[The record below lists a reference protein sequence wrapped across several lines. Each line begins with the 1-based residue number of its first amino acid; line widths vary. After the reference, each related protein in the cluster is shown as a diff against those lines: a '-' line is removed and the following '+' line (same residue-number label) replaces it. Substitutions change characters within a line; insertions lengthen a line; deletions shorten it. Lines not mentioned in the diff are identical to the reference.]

1 MIRFDRIEKRHVPQM
16 VYEYADDM
24 MPIKDIGSK
33 HTFVTLDITGADAH
47 VFDRHVFDTALALY
61 MHAEETLK
69 LLPSLG
75 GTNEIK
81 EVIFHDPA
89 TIVYWEDGTKTVV
102 KCQDEEFDK
111 EKGLLAAI
119 AKKVYG
125 NKGNFNNIIKKH
137 CETVTNG

>member
-1 MIRFDRIEKRHVPQM
+1 MIRFNKFERSNGFMVDRDFAAHVMCP
-16 VYEYADDM
+16 ERLDTPHALL
-24 MPIKDIGSK
+24 
-33 HTFVTLDITGADAH
+33 TLEITGKDADA
-47 VFDRHVFDTALALY
+47 VALN
-61 MHAEETLK
+61 TCRFQPRGIVDVLK
-69 LLPSLG
+69 GLPSLNNS
-75 GTNEIK
+75 TAIK

>member
-1 MIRFDRIEKRHVPQM
+1 MNRDFA
-16 VYEYADDM
+16 EYAICPE
-24 MPIKDIGSK
+24 PINAGR
-33 HTFVTLDITGADAH
+33 TLLTLDITGKDADA
-47 VFDRHVFDTALALY
+47 VDFNTCRFAPREIVDV
-61 MHAEETLK
+61 LK
-69 LLPSLG
+69 ELPSLNNS
-75 GTNEIK
+75 TAIK

-102 KCQDEEFDK
+102 KCQGEEFDK

>member
-1 MIRFDRIEKRHVPQM
+1 MIRFNKFERSNGFM
-16 VYEYADDM
+16 VNRDFAAHAMCPERLDTPHALL
-24 MPIKDIGSK
+24 
-33 HTFVTLDITGADAH
+33 TLEITGKDAAA
-47 VFDRHVFDTALALY
+47 VDLNTCRFQPRGIIDV
-61 MHAEETLK
+61 LK
-69 LLPSLG
+69 GLPSLNNS
-75 GTNEIK
+75 TAIK

-102 KCQDEEFDK
+102 KCQGEEFDK

-125 NKGNFNNIIKKH
+125 NKGNFNNIIKKY

>member
-1 MIRFDRIEKRHVPQM
+1 M

-24 MPIKDIGSK
+24 LPIKDSGSK
-33 HTFVTLDITGADAH
+33 HTFVTLDITGADAF
-47 VFDRHVFDTALALY
+47 VFDRHVFDTPIAPY

-75 GTNEIK
+75 GPNEIK

-125 NKGNFNNIIKKH
+125 NKGNFNNIIKKY

>member
-1 MIRFDRIEKRHVPQM
+1 MIRFDRIEKRHAQQM

-24 MPIKDIGSK
+24 LPIKDSGSK
-33 HTFVTLDITGADAH
+33 HTFVTLDITGADAF
-47 VFDRHVFDTALALY
+47 VFDRHVFDTPIAQY

-89 TIVYWEDGTKTVV
+89 TIVYWKDGTKTVV

-125 NKGNFNNIIKKH
+125 NKGNFNNIIKKY

>member
-1 MIRFDRIEKRHVPQM
+1 MNRDFA
-16 VYEYADDM
+16 EYAM
-24 MPIKDIGSK
+24 CPESINAG
-33 HTFVTLDITGADAH
+33 HTLLTLDITGKDAAA
-47 VFDRHVFDTALALY
+47 VDFNMCRFAPREIVDV
-61 MHAEETLK
+61 LK
-69 LLPSLG
+69 ELPSLNNS
-75 GTNEIK
+75 TAIK

-89 TIVYWEDGTKTVV
+89 TVVYWEDGTKTVV

-125 NKGNFNNIIKKH
+125 NKGNFNNIIKKY

>member
-1 MIRFDRIEKRHVPQM
+1 MIRFNKFERNNGFMVDRDFAEHVMFP
-16 VYEYADDM
+16 ERLDTPHALL
-24 MPIKDIGSK
+24 
-33 HTFVTLDITGADAH
+33 TLEITGKDAAA
-47 VFDRHVFDTALALY
+47 VDLNTCSFQPRGIVDV
-61 MHAEETLK
+61 LK
-69 LLPSLG
+69 GLPSLNNS
-75 GTNEIK
+75 TAIK

-102 KCQDEEFDK
+102 KCQDEQFDK

-125 NKGNFNNIIKKH
+125 NKGSFNNIIKKH

>member
-1 MIRFDRIEKRHVPQM
+1 MNRDFA
-16 VYEYADDM
+16 EYAICPE
-24 MPIKDIGSK
+24 PINAV
-33 HTFVTLDITGADAH
+33 HTLLTLDITWKDA
-47 VFDRHVFDTALALY
+47 VAVDSNMCRFAPREIVDV
-61 MHAEETLK
+61 LK
-69 LLPSLG
+69 ELPSLNNS
-75 GTNEIK
+75 TAIK

-89 TIVYWEDGTKTVV
+89 TVVYWEDGTKTVV

-125 NKGNFNNIIKKH
+125 NKGNFNNIIKKY

>member
-1 MIRFDRIEKRHVPQM
+1 MIRFNKFERSNGLMVNRDFAGHVMRQEPLNTP
-16 VYEYADDM
+16 YALL
-24 MPIKDIGSK
+24 
-33 HTFVTLDITGADAH
+33 TLEITGEDAAA
-47 VFDRHVFDTALALY
+47 VDLNTCRFKPRGIVDV
-61 MHAEETLK
+61 LK
-69 LLPSLG
+69 GLPSLNDS
-75 GTNEIK
+75 TAIK

>member
-1 MIRFDRIEKRHVPQM
+1 MIRFNKLERSNGSMVNSNFAEHVMFPERLDTPS
-16 VYEYADDM
+16 VLL
-24 MPIKDIGSK
+24 
-33 HTFVTLDITGADAH
+33 TLEITGKDA
-47 VFDRHVFDTALALY
+47 
-61 MHAEETLK
+61 AEVDLNTFRFKPRGIVDVLK
-69 LLPSLG
+69 GLPSLNDS
-75 GTNEIK
+75 TAIK

-102 KCQDEEFDK
+102 KCQDEQFDK

>member
-1 MIRFDRIEKRHVPQM
+1 MNRDFA
-16 VYEYADDM
+16 EYAICPE
-24 MPIKDIGSK
+24 PINAG
-33 HTFVTLDITGADAH
+33 HTLLTLDITGKDAAA
-47 VFDRHVFDTALALY
+47 VDFNMCRFAPREIVDV
-61 MHAEETLK
+61 LK
-69 LLPSLG
+69 ELPSLNNS
-75 GTNEIK
+75 TAIK

-89 TIVYWEDGTKTVV
+89 TVV

-125 NKGNFNNIIKKH
+125 NKGNFNNIIKKY

>member
-1 MIRFDRIEKRHVPQM
+1 MCRNVTDYSFQESH
-16 VYEYADDM
+16 
-24 MPIKDIGSK
+24 DINA
-33 HTFVTLDITGADAH
+33 HTLLTLDITGEDADT
-47 VFDRHVFDTALALY
+47 FDFDMFRFAPFDIVDAL
-61 MHAEETLK
+61 K
-69 LLPSLG
+69 RLPGFSSS
-75 GTNEIK
+75 TK
-81 EVIFHDPA
+81 MKKVIFNDPA
-89 TIVYWEDGTKTVV
+89 TIVYLEDGTKTVV

>member
-1 MIRFDRIEKRHVPQM
+1 MIRFDSFERRYVPEM
-16 VYEYADDM
+16 VYQFADDM
-24 MPIKDIGSK
+24 MPTKDAGTV
-33 HTFVTLDITGADAH
+33 HTFVRLDITGADANE
-47 VFDRHVFDTALALY
+47 FNAIISNSIALY
-61 MHAEETLK
+61 APVADILK
-69 LLPSLG
+69 ALPSF
-75 GTNEIK
+75 NSSIKVK

-89 TIVYWEDGTKTVV
+89 TVVYWEDGTKTVV

-125 NKGNFNNIIKKH
+125 NKGNFNNIIKKY

>member
-1 MIRFDRIEKRHVPQM
+1 MIRFNKFERNNVFMVDRDFAEHVMFPERLDPPHALLTIEM
-16 VYEYADDM
+16 TG
-24 MPIKDIGSK
+24 KD
-33 HTFVTLDITGADAH
+33 ADA
-47 VFDRHVFDTALALY
+47 VDLNTCRFQPRGIVDV
-61 MHAEETLK
+61 LK
-69 LLPSLG
+69 GLPSLNDS
-75 GTNEIK
+75 TAIK

-102 KCQDEEFDK
+102 KAQNEKFDK

-125 NKGNFNNIIKKH
+125 NKGNFNNIIKKY

>member
-1 MIRFDRIEKRHVPQM
+1 MNRDFA
-16 VYEYADDM
+16 EYAIC
-24 MPIKDIGSK
+24 PEPNNAG
-33 HTFVTLDITGADAH
+33 HTLLTLDITGKDAAA
-47 VFDRHVFDTALALY
+47 VDFNMCRFAPREIVDV
-61 MHAEETLK
+61 LK
-69 LLPSLG
+69 ELPSLNNS
-75 GTNEIK
+75 TAIK

-89 TIVYWEDGTKTVV
+89 TVVYWEDGTKTVV

-125 NKGNFNNIIKKH
+125 NKGNFNNIIKKY

>member
-1 MIRFDRIEKRHVPQM
+1 MICFNKFECSNGFMANSNFAERVMFPECLDTPH
-16 VYEYADDM
+16 ALL
-24 MPIKDIGSK
+24 
-33 HTFVTLDITGADAH
+33 TLEITGKDAAA
-47 VFDRHVFDTALALY
+47 VDLNTCRFKPRGIVDV
-61 MHAEETLK
+61 LK
-69 LLPSLG
+69 GLPSLNDS
-75 GTNEIK
+75 TAIK

-89 TIVYWEDGTKTVV
+89 TVVYWKDGTKTVV

-125 NKGNFNNIIKKH
+125 NKGNFNNLIKKH

>member
-1 MIRFDRIEKRHVPQM
+1 MIRFNKFERSNGFMANSNFAEHVMCP
-16 VYEYADDM
+16 ERLDTPHALLTLESTG
-24 MPIKDIGSK
+24 KDAAAVDLNTCRFKPRGI
-33 HTFVTLDITGADAH
+33 VD
-47 VFDRHVFDTALALY
+47 V
-61 MHAEETLK
+61 LK
-69 LLPSLG
+69 GLPSLNNS
-75 GTNEIK
+75 TAIK

-89 TIVYWEDGTKTVV
+89 TIVYWKDGTKTVV
-102 KCQDEEFDK
+102 KCQDEQFDK

>member
-1 MIRFDRIEKRHVPQM
+1 MIRFNKFERGNGFMVDRDFAEHVMCP
-16 VYEYADDM
+16 ERLDTPHALL
-24 MPIKDIGSK
+24 
-33 HTFVTLDITGADAH
+33 TLEITGKDAAA
-47 VFDRHVFDTALALY
+47 FDLNTCLFQPRGIVDV
-61 MHAEETLK
+61 LK
-69 LLPSLG
+69 GLPSLNNS
-75 GTNEIK
+75 TTIK

-89 TIVYWEDGTKTVV
+89 TIVYLEDGTKTVV

>member
-1 MIRFDRIEKRHVPQM
+1 MNRDFA
-16 VYEYADDM
+16 EYAICPE
-24 MPIKDIGSK
+24 PINAG
-33 HTFVTLDITGADAH
+33 HALLTLDITGKDAAA
-47 VFDRHVFDTALALY
+47 VDFNMCRFAPREIVDV
-61 MHAEETLK
+61 LK
-69 LLPSLG
+69 ELPSLNNS
-75 GTNEIK
+75 TAIK

-89 TIVYWEDGTKTVV
+89 TVVYWEDGTKTVV

-125 NKGNFNNIIKKH
+125 NKGNFNNIIKKY

>member
-1 MIRFDRIEKRHVPQM
+1 MIRLDSFERSYVPEM
-16 VYEYADDM
+16 VYQFADDM
-24 MPIKDIGSK
+24 MPTKDAGTV
-33 HTFVTLDITGADAH
+33 HTFVRLDITGADANEFH
-47 VFDRHVFDTALALY
+47 AIISNSIALY
-61 MHAEETLK
+61 APVADILK
-69 LLPSLG
+69 ALPSF
-75 GTNEIK
+75 NSSIK
-81 EVIFHDPA
+81 VKKVIFHDPA

-125 NKGNFNNIIKKH
+125 NKGNFNNIIKKY

>member
-1 MIRFDRIEKRHVPQM
+1 MNRDFA
-16 VYEYADDM
+16 EYAICPE
-24 MPIKDIGSK
+24 PINAG
-33 HTFVTLDITGADAH
+33 HTLPTLDITGKDAAA
-47 VFDRHVFDTALALY
+47 VDFNMCRFAPREIVDV
-61 MHAEETLK
+61 LK
-69 LLPSLG
+69 ELPSLNNS
-75 GTNEIK
+75 TAIK

-89 TIVYWEDGTKTVV
+89 TVVYWEDGTKTVV

-125 NKGNFNNIIKKH
+125 NKGNFNNIIKKY

>member
-1 MIRFDRIEKRHVPQM
+1 MDRNFAERVMCPEPLNAI
-16 VYEYADDM
+16 
-24 MPIKDIGSK
+24 
-33 HTFVTLDITGADAH
+33 HTLLTLDITGEDAAA
-47 VFDRHVFDTALALY
+47 VDFNTCRFQTRGIVDV
-61 MHAEETLK
+61 LK
-69 LLPSLG
+69 GLPSLNSS
-75 GTNEIK
+75 TAIK

-89 TIVYWEDGTKTVV
+89 TVAYWEDGTKTVV

-125 NKGNFNNIIKKH
+125 NKGNFNNIIKKY

>member
-1 MIRFDRIEKRHVPQM
+1 MIRFNKLERSYGFM
-16 VYEYADDM
+16 V
-24 MPIKDIGSK
+24 GSDFAE
-33 HTFVTLDITGADAH
+33 HAMFPERLDTPRVLLTLEITGKDAAA
-47 VFDRHVFDTALALY
+47 VDLNTFRFKPRGIVDV
-61 MHAEETLK
+61 LK
-69 LLPSLG
+69 GLPSLNDS
-75 GTNEIK
+75 TAIK

-102 KCQDEEFDK
+102 KCQDEQFDK

>member
-1 MIRFDRIEKRHVPQM
+1 MIRFDSFERRYVPEM
-16 VYEYADDM
+16 VYQFADDM
-24 MPIKDIGSK
+24 MPTKDAGTV
-33 HTFVTLDITGADAH
+33 HTFVTLDITGADANELH
-47 VFDRHVFDTALALY
+47 AIISNSIALY
-61 MHAEETLK
+61 APVADILK
-69 LLPSLG
+69 ALPSF
-75 GTNEIK
+75 NSSIKVK

-102 KCQDEEFDK
+102 KCRGEEFDK

-125 NKGNFNNIIKKH
+125 NKGNFNNIIKKY

>member
-1 MIRFDRIEKRHVPQM
+1 MNRDFE
-16 VYEYADDM
+16 EYAICPE
-24 MPIKDIGSK
+24 PINAG
-33 HTFVTLDITGADAH
+33 HMLLTLDITGKDAAA
-47 VFDRHVFDTALALY
+47 VDLNTCRFQPRGIVDV
-61 MHAEETLK
+61 LK
-69 LLPSLG
+69 GLPSLNNS
-75 GTNEIK
+75 TAIK

-102 KCQDEEFDK
+102 KCQGEEFDK